1 MAARRHHSEAT
12 ESRIRSHGIRSGRR
26 AQAVPRDRGI
36 RTGARGIFLTF
47 AARLTSWYDGAKR
60 DLPWRKTRDP
70 YRILVSEIMLQ
81 QTRAQAVIPYY
92 EKFLERFPTVHDLAR
107 AAETEVLHGWSGL
120 GYYARARNL
129 QKAARQIV
137 ERGAFPKEYG
147 AIRALPGVGTY
158 TAAAVASIAFGGN
171 RAVVDGNVM
180 RVIARLSAD
189 AADIGA
195 QSTKL

>member
-47 AARLTSWYDGAKR
+47 AARLTKWYDGAQR

-92 EKFLERFPTVHDLAR
+92 ERFIERFPTVQDLA
-107 AAETEVLHGWSGL
+107 
-120 GYYARARNL
+120 
-129 QKAARQIV
+129 
-137 ERGAFPKEYG
+137 GADE
-147 AIRALPGVGTY
+147 
-158 TAAAVASIAFGGN
+158 
-171 RAVVDGNVM
+171 
-180 RVIARLSAD
+180 
-189 AADIGA
+189 ADIL
-195 QSTKL
+195 QYWS